1 MSCRNPAG
9 TDQSDLS
16 GKAARFQESRQAK
29 GTEKGK
35 EKRKTGE
42 EKEMNVISGIIKN
55 DIPSPVKELFPTFTA
70 RVDGGPA

>member
-1 MSCRNPAG
+1 MSCRNSAG

-16 GKAARFQESRQAK
+16 GKAARFPKSRQTK

-55 DIPSPVKELFPTFTA
+55 DIPSPVKELFPTFIERIKGVSA
-70 RVDGGPA
+70 